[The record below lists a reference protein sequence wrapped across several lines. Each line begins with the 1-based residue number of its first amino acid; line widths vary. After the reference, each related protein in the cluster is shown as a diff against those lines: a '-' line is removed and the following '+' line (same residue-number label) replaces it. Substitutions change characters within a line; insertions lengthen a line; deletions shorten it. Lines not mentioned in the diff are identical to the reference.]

1 LRATAFN
8 PCRGPQVSI
17 PPFFTFAREPLCW
30 FILVEMNTGLP
41 SYFTQ
46 GYLRGKFGNCPKCTV
61 HTRKGAWIR
70 VQKLRAEYL
79 LVPTKKWGVPV
90 YPLQGNDLLRIYA
103 RNDSTVL
110 GF

>member
-1 LRATAFN
+1 
-8 PCRGPQVSI
+8 
-17 PPFFTFAREPLCW
+17 
-30 FILVEMNTGLP
+30 MNTGLP

-90 YPLQGNDLLRIYA
+90 YPLQGKNLLRIYA
-103 RNDSTVL
+103 RKDSTVL
-110 GF
+110 GFFKGALLFDPHRVLLVQGNIRLAGL